1 MTARASFS
9 RHLCFSAIVSL
20 IASGALA
27 QSNQMSL
34 GQRNLACGS
43 PVSLDDGW
51 ATAAPE
57 SAGMDGA
64 RLCGIAARLQL
75 TGSGIHAVV
84 VARHGKLVFE
94 QYFPGLD
101 QPWGEPEAPHEFSA
115 TSKHDM
121 RSASKSVIS
130 LLVGIAIDRKLI
142 ASADEPVVKFFPE
155 YQAVKKAGWDTV
167 T

>member
-1 MTARASFS
+1 MRDCLPRLRYLWLGAVFSLFAST
-9 RHLCFSAIVSL
+9 
-20 IASGALA
+20 ALA

-75 TGSGIHAVV
+75 TGSDVHAVV
-84 VARHGKLVFE
+84 VVRHGKLVFE

-101 QPWGEPEAPHEFSA
+101 QPWGEAEARHE
-115 TSKHDM
+115 
-121 RSASKSVIS
+121 
-130 LLVGIAIDRKLI
+130 
-142 ASADEPVVKFFPE
+142 
-155 YQAVKKAGWDTV
+155 
-167 T
+167 

>member
-9 RHLCFSAIVSL
+9 RCLCVGALASL

-51 ATAAPE
+51 VTAAPE

-75 TGSGIHAVV
+75 TGSDVHAVV

-94 QYFPGLD
+94 QYFPRLD
-101 QPWGEPEAPHEFSA
+101 QPWGEPEGQHEFSDKA
-115 TSKHDM
+115 RHALGVEKRHLAAGRDCD
-121 RSASKSVIS
+121 RSQA
-130 LLVGIAIDRKLI
+130 DR
-142 ASADEPVVKFFPE
+142 
-155 YQAVKKAGWDTV
+155 QHR
-167 T
+167 

>member
-1 MTARASFS
+1 MTVRASFS
-9 RHLCFSAIVSL
+9 RYLCFGALASL

-75 TGSGIHAVV
+75 TGSDVHAVV

-101 QPWGEPEAPHEFSA
+101 QPWGEAEARHEFSA
-115 TSKHDM
+115 TTKHDM
-121 RSASKSVIS
+121 RSASKS
-130 LLVGIAIDRKLI
+130 AI
-142 ASADEPVVKFFPE
+142 
-155 YQAVKKAGWDTV
+155 
-167 T
+167 